1 MFDLFILP
9 FLWSPMEVWGD
20 RETATAWSG
29 LLPPAD
35 CAHVPS
41 CNWWH
46 WEGVKETQPS
56 LPKVPLTSCTHCSHP
71 EPGGTKALSR
81 RWVSVP
87 SSCPFLSQTSR
98 DCVILA
104 LHSGLSWRRFLLGK
118 SRRAVGQQVVHCWG
132 LRRTC
137 ITRNCQD
144 RGRGK
149 QQQTVRA
156 ATAFLHHLRRSLCVS
171 SCA

>member
-9 FLWSPMEVWGD
+9 FLWSPVEVWGD

-56 LPKVPLTSCTHCSHP
+56 FPKVLLTAMNTSQPSRSTEH
-71 EPGGTKALSR
+71 LSR
-81 RWVSVP
+81 RCVSVP
-87 SSCPFLSQTSR
+87 SSCPFLPQKSSDR
-98 DCVILA
+98 VILA
-104 LHSGLSWRRFLLGK
+104 LHSGLSWRRFLSGK
-118 SRRAVGQQVVHCWG
+118 SRRAVGQHIGRCWG
-132 LRRTC
+132 LKKTC